1 MANEGHVGR
10 DAPSRERVP
19 LRRGLGPVAG
29 PSKPLIDLV
38 LDNQIAP
45 PVLERFG
52 IRLVGKPGAMNSVF
66 WPATRAMAR
75 ANHDERV
82 IKCELLLIFVWFRW
96 GRA

>member
-1 MANEGHVGR
+1 MVPH
-10 DAPSRERVP
+10 PRERVP

-75 ANHDERV
+75 ANHDERSSNAS
-82 IKCELLLIFVWFRW
+82 CC
-96 GRA
+96 